1 MVSRDYTKEV
11 GLKSND
17 VIVPMPYAIAILAM
31 IAVAA
36 GWGIT
41 VIHHHKPDV
50 KTAALNPESVQIYVR
65 N

>member
-17 VIVPMPYAIAILAM
+17 VIVPMPYAITILAM
-31 IAVAA
+31 LAIAA
-36 GWGIT
+36 GWG
-41 VIHHHKPDV
+41 VIVINHHKSEV
-50 KTAALNPESVQIYVR
+50 KTAALNPESVQVYVR